1 MPDAAPACPKARRR
15 HALGACLVCTALG
28 ASSAALAVDRSPVPP
43 ADITRRP
50 DDTAAAAA
58 ASSNLTDADA
68 GAPVAAGTDKGPNTL
83 ETVKAIAAHE
93 VIEQKKR
100 AAVVK
105 DSVIYDEMDSYGDE
119 TLAESLMAAPG
130 ISAVEDAGEPRFVTI
145 RGIQPNLNFTSLDGI
160 AIASVGNS
168 GSGERMNNLQ
178 LIPSDIGTRTDIYKT
193 FGAQQAPDA
202 IGGIIDIVSRSAFD
216 RAGRYVFADAAGIYS
231 TASTDVQ
238 RSAGGNHKTLGHYGK
253 SAKLVFSDTFG
264 ADDQFG
270 IVAVGRYQ
278 QRSRNSVKRWV
289 ESNYFFDAA
298 GNYLTDGSTGP
309 DTLPGWNGLRAPGNF
324 STGTYTNYITNF
336 GGSLK
341 LEWRP
346 VDAPYLASLLMY
358 GYRFYENSTMN
369 KTDLYSNAKFDIQ
382 DQTADGGTTQINS
395 IYIKNRHDRWDRANF
410 GAIASFD
417 WDIDEASR
425 LSLRAGH
432 TQETFDNTQVYWGVR
447 AYPTGL
453 FVDYANDDHGFPNAI
468 AVSDPRLLLGSAY
481 KLNPAQAYV
490 SPRDAQERIEHV
502 RLDFTHNTGDEARGF
517 GLASGAEYRHLNI
530 WQDVDFT
537 YYTTKD
543 TLNAYLY
550 PGATLVGTVPGF
562 PLIDNAKLT
571 DGLVPRLANNDKAY
585 RNADFSSDYKYV
597 EDIADAYVSAQYAW
611 DRALLLG
618 GLRYDHTRF
627 DAFSPYSDD
636 GGTTYTADFRKSK
649 GGYSNLLPSLNALFK
664 LGERQRLRFSVSQ
677 TLGRPTP
684 GNVAQASSTS
694 CAEDEDGG
702 GYCTIR
708 RGNPQLHPRKST
720 NLDLAW
726 DLYFNGNN
734 GIVSLALFDK
744 TIKDDIYTLT
754 TYQVLDDVTYKVTQ
768 PMNTDESTLHGAEL
782 ALANR
787 SLRWGDQRFDLYF
800 NATRLFGKTE
810 YVTSDGQPRALDRL
824 LYQPDWS
831 LNGSAIWRMPWH
843 NAQLRVSGNYRSKML
858 VDFGDTAWLDSYYD
872 PYMTFN
878 LGFSHRVS
886 RHVSF
891 KYEAKNLFNTQPT
904 YSMGPGGRYRT
915 EIDDYGRFFYFHI
928 IYQ

>member
-1 MPDAAPACPKARRR
+1 M
-15 HALGACLVCTALG
+15 
-28 ASSAALAVDRSPVPP
+28 
-43 ADITRRP
+43 
-50 DDTAAAAA
+50 
-58 ASSNLTDADA
+58 
-68 GAPVAAGTDKGPNTL
+68 
-83 ETVKAIAAHE
+83 
-93 VIEQKKR
+93 IEQKKR

-425 LSLRAGH
+425 LSLRAG
-432 TQETFDNTQVYWGVR
+432 TRRRPSTTPRCTGACAPIRPGCSWTM
-447 AYPTGL
+447 PTTTT
-453 FVDYANDDHGFPNAI
+453 DFPTR
-468 AVSDPRLLLGSAY
+468 SPCPTRGCCSA
-481 KLNPAQAYV
+481 
-490 SPRDAQERIEHV
+490 
-502 RLDFTHNTGDEARGF
+502 
-517 GLASGAEYRHLNI
+517 
-530 WQDVDFT
+530 
-537 YYTTKD
+537 
-543 TLNAYLY
+543 
-550 PGATLVGTVPGF
+550 
-562 PLIDNAKLT
+562 
-571 DGLVPRLANNDKAY
+571 
-585 RNADFSSDYKYV
+585 
-597 EDIADAYVSAQYAW
+597 
-611 DRALLLG
+611 
-618 GLRYDHTRF
+618 
-627 DAFSPYSDD
+627 
-636 GGTTYTADFRKSK
+636 
-649 GGYSNLLPSLNALFK
+649 
-664 LGERQRLRFSVSQ
+664 
-677 TLGRPTP
+677 RPT
-684 GNVAQASSTS
+684 SSTRPRP
-694 CAEDEDGG
+694 
-702 GYCTIR
+702 TFR
-708 RGNPQLHPRKST
+708 RAMHRSASNTCGWTSPTTPAMRRAAS
-720 NLDLAW
+720 AW
-726 DLYFNGNN
+726 PAAPSIG
-734 GIVSLALFDK
+734 
-744 TIKDDIYTLT
+744 T
-754 TYQVLDDVTYKVTQ
+754 
-768 PMNTDESTLHGAEL
+768 
-782 ALANR
+782 
-787 SLRWGDQRFDLYF
+787 
-800 NATRLFGKTE
+800 
-810 YVTSDGQPRALDRL
+810 
-824 LYQPDWS
+824 
-831 LNGSAIWRMPWH
+831 
-843 NAQLRVSGNYRSKML
+843 
-858 VDFGDTAWLDSYYD
+858 
-872 PYMTFN
+872 
-878 LGFSHRVS
+878 
-886 RHVSF
+886 
-891 KYEAKNLFNTQPT
+891 
-904 YSMGPGGRYRT
+904 
-915 EIDDYGRFFYFHI
+915 
-928 IYQ
+928 